1 MYLNKEKTSLFK
13 HLSIL
18 IYIGLFFISC
28 NTNQYLLP
36 DQSLLKKA
44 NIVFKNE
51 KLIKNKVEL
60 QNELLTFITSKPNEK
75 LLFVIPKE
83 YIYSKYKGVLKN
95 LGEKPTLYDE
105 AAAKKIAQ
113 NMENYLR
120 YKKGFYEAK
129 VDFITEEKNK
139 GFTSS
144 SGTEVWTVTHI
155 SYLVNTGQP
164 YKIKGIAYETN
175 DKKVLDFINSH
186 QEGAFVKAG
195 DDVDFSKFE
204 LEKSRL
210 TIALQNNG
218 YINFSNNYFE
228 ITGDSNKVK
237 KEIDIFIQVKPPL
250 PDSLHQQFTTG
261 DIQVFTDFYKDQP
274 KDMLSVDSLD
284 KVRYY
289 RQLPSFL
296 VKPSV
301 LDNAIFF
308 EQEKL
313 VSRDDRQKTFRKLN
327 KLGTYRFVNIN
338 SFKSPGLDTV
348 LNFDIQLAPFPKKWI
363 WDGGLQGYFST
374 LGAARLFGTSVSSQF
389 INRNLFGGS
398 ERYTLRAEA
407 GMEIGY
413 EKQTGFVQ
421 RANNISLQNNLVIP
435 SFQDF
440 ISLGKLAHKT
450 GIIKDQFY
458 KNFREEATTNI
469 GLGFNVN
476 NIINFYS
483 LNSVNASFGFDY
495 TSPKNNRY
503 IFRPLGFNLDLYEI
517 KDSTRFK
524 PQVLLAFQDILST
537 GFLFRDLSYIYNR
550 SKDNKGRSFFVLNNL
565 ELSGWEVHLTNKL
578 FNALSSQDQVWS
590 LDKIA
595 FAKYLRYELD
605 GRYNREYSKTTS
617 FASRL
622 NLGIVVPYGESKVVP
637 FVRQFGVGGPNSLR
651 AWNIRQPGPGGFYD
665 SASDTSSQAI
675 FVNQGD
681 FKLELNAEYRFKIIS
696 VFDGAFFVDAG
707 NVWTLREDANRP
719 NANLTGAFLNQ
730 MAIGV
735 GYGVRFN
742 FDFFII
748 RFDFGYKIR
757 NPHKDEVTGRYW
769 NTIKEVRQQGLG
781 NLQVA
786 VNYPF

>member
-1 MYLNKEKTSLFK
+1 MYINKEKTSLFK

-83 YIYSKYKGVLKN
+83 YIYSKYNGALKN

-105 AAAKKIAQ
+105 ATAKKIAQ

-155 SYLVNTGQP
+155 TYLVNTGQP
-164 YKIKGIAYETN
+164 YKIKGITYETN
-175 DKKVLDFINSH
+175 DKRVLDFINSH
-186 QEGAFVKAG
+186 QENAFIKAG

-210 TIALQNNG
+210 TITLQNNG

-228 ITGDSNKVK
+228 ITGDSNKLK
-237 KEIDIFIQVKPPL
+237 REIDIFIQVKPPL

-274 KDMLSVDSLD
+274 KDMLAVDSLD
-284 KVRYY
+284 KVLYY

-327 KLGTYRFVNIN
+327 RLGTYRFVNIN
-338 SFKSPGLDTV
+338 SFKSPGLDTI

-440 ISLGKLAHKT
+440 ISLGKLANKT

-469 GLGFNVN
+469 GLGFNIN

-517 KDSTRFK
+517 RDSTRFQ

-537 GFLFRDLSYIYNR
+537 GFLFRDISYIYNR
-550 SKDNKGRSFFVLNNL
+550 NKDNKGRSFFVLNNL

-578 FNALSSQDQVWS
+578 FNVISSQDQVWS

-605 GRYNREYSKTTS
+605 GRYNREYSKTSS

-665 SASDTSSQAI
+665 STSDTSSQAI

-696 VFDGAFFVDAG
+696 VFDGAFFIDAG

-769 NTIKEVRQQGLG
+769 NTIKEIRQQGLG

>member
-1 MYLNKEKTSLFK
+1 MYKNNIKISLV
-13 HLSIL
+13 LWYAML
-18 IYIGLFFISC
+18 IYIGFVCTSC
-28 NTNQYLLP
+28 NSNQYLLP
-36 DQSLLKKA
+36 NQTLLKKA
-44 NIVFKNE
+44 NLVFKNE
-51 KLIKNKVEL
+51 KTIKNKTEL
-60 QNELLTFITSKPNEK
+60 QNELLSLITSKPNEK

-83 YIYSKYKGVLKN
+83 YIYLRNNNALRN
-95 LGEKPTLYDE
+95 LGEKPTIYDE
-105 AAAKKIAQ
+105 AQAKKIAN

-120 YKKGFYEAK
+120 YKKGYYEAK
-129 VDFITEEKNK
+129 VDFITEEKQK
-139 GFTSS
+139 GFTST
-144 SGTEVWTVTHI
+144 SGTSVWTVTHI
-155 SYLVNTGQP
+155 KYLVSTGER
-164 YKIKGIAYETN
+164 YKIKNITYETQ
-175 DKKVLDFINSH
+175 DKQILYFINQH
-186 QEGAFVKAG
+186 QEDAFIKPS
-195 DDVDFSKFE
+195 DDVDFGKFE

-218 YINFSNNYFE
+218 YINFSNSYFE
-228 ITGDSNKVK
+228 ITGDSSKTDK
-237 KEIDIFIQVKPPL
+237 TIDIFIQVKPPL

-261 DIQVFTDFYKDQP
+261 EVQVFTDFYKDQP
-274 KDMLSVDSLD
+274 KSALTTDTLD
-284 KVRYY
+284 KVQYY
-289 RQLPSFL
+289 RQLPEFL
-296 VKPSV
+296 VRPSV
-301 LDNAIFF
+301 LSNAIFF
-308 EQEKL
+308 KNDRL
-313 VSRDDRQKTFRKLN
+313 VSREDRQKTFRKLN
-327 KLGTYRFVNIN
+327 RLGTYRFVNIN
-338 SFKSPGLDTV
+338 PYKSPLSDTIM
-348 LNFDIQLAPFPKKWI
+348 NFDIQLSPFPKKWI

-389 INRNLFGGS
+389 INRNLLGGS

-757 NPHKDEVTGRYW
+757 NPHKDDVTGRYW